1 MLDIRA
7 QIASEL
13 DLNLSIVQNVLDL
26 FAEGATIPFIARYRK
41 ERTDEMNEIVLREL
55 AERFTYLT
63 ELTARKETIISSI
76 ESQDKLTPELKAKIE
91 NCLLKTELED
101 LYLPYKPKRRTRAT
115 IAREKGLDPLAELIR
130 SWNVSDKE
138 LIDHPTAQPV
148 ELELV
153 AAKYIN
159 EELGV
164 KTVAEALAGASDIL
178 AESIAEKAN
187 LRAYVREY
195 IQTEGQFI
203 SSIKDDVEEGSTKYE
218 MYRKYSI
225 PVKKVAPHNL
235 LALFRGESEKV
246 LNLELAFNEDD
257 ICDYLASQEIKTR
270 TPEIRQFYQN
280 MLKDAFNRLMK
291 TSLINEVRAE
301 AKLQADIGSISNFEI
316 NLRELLLS
324 APAGMKPTLAI
335 DPGFRTGCK
344 VAVLSETGKF
354 LAYEAIFPH
363 QSASQRQQ
371 AANTVKQ
378 LIKKYQIQLIAIGN
392 GTAGRETD
400 QFIIETL
407 ADIDSKP
414 IKVMVNE
421 SGASIYSASDVAI
434 SEFPDLDITVRGAI
448 SIGRRLQDPL
458 AELVKIDPKSI
469 GVGQY
474 QHDVDQK
481 LLRKKLDDT
490 VESCVNYVGVDLNT
504 ASKELLTF
512 VSGLTP
518 AVANNIIAY
527 RNENGA
533 FKNRKQLLK
542 VAKLGPKAFEQAAGF
557 LRIRDGENPLDNT
570 AVHPESYPILAAI
583 AKNVNIPL
591 SEPTKLALELKQTD
605 LKQYIT
611 DTIGEPTLRDIIS
624 ELEKPGRDPRAEFKY
639 ATFKAG
645 IQEIKDLAIGMELEG
660 TVTNVANFGAFVDIG
675 VHQDGLVH
683 ISQLSDTFVSD
694 PNQVV
699 KVGQVVKVR
708 VLEVNAQL
716 KRVSLSMKIGGS
728 VSSGDGRIEQKPAI
742 RTNKPQP
749 VAVKPQ
755 SKSPTQ
761 PTSTSSQPAT
771 LADLQRKFGKKSK
784 WQQNLNPNRIESMR
798 RQRNSPQPQSQERW
812 SVLIVSGQQLTG
824 LNAKGFVLP
833 IVIISH

>member
-7 QIASEL
+7 QIATEL
-13 DLNLSIVQNVLDL
+13 DLNQNLVQNVLDL

-41 ERTDEMNEIVLREL
+41 ERTGEMNEIVLREL
-55 AERFTYLT
+55 EERFTYLT
-63 ELTARKETIISSI
+63 ELAARKESILSSI
-76 ESQDKLTPELKAKIE
+76 ESQAKLTPELKAKIE

-115 IAREKGLDPLAELIR
+115 IAREKGLEPFAELMR
-130 SWNVSDKE
+130 SLNN
-138 LIDHPTAQPV
+138 PTAQPIDL
-148 ELELV
+148 ELE

-164 KTVAEALAGASDIL
+164 KTSADAIAGASDII
-178 AESIAEKAN
+178 AESTADKAN

-195 IQTEGQFI
+195 IQSEGRFTA
-203 SSIKDDVEEGSTKYE
+203 SIKEDVEEGSTKYE

-225 PVKKVAPHNL
+225 AVSKVAPHNL
-235 LALFRGESEKV
+235 LALFRGEGEKV
-246 LNLELAFNEDD
+246 ISLNLEFDEDD
-257 ICDYLASQEIKTR
+257 ICEYLAVQEIKTKI
-270 TPEIRQFYQN
+270 PAVRQFYLN

-301 AKLQADIGSISNFEI
+301 AKLQADIGSISNFET

-335 DPGFRTGCK
+335 DPGFRSGCK
-344 VAVLSETGKF
+344 VAVLSETGKY
-354 LAYEAIFPH
+354 LAYEAVFPH
-363 QSASQRQQ
+363 QAANQRQQ

-378 LIKKYQIQLIAIGN
+378 FIKKYNIQLIAIGN

-400 QFIIETL
+400 QFVIELL
-407 ADIDSKP
+407 AEIEPKP
-414 IKVMVNE
+414 VKVMVNE
-421 SGASIYSASDVAI
+421 SGASIYSASEVAI

-490 VESCVNYVGVDLNT
+490 VESCVNFVGVDLNT

-542 VAKLGPKAFEQAAGF
+542 VAKLGPKAYEQAAGF

-570 AVHPESYPILAAI
+570 AVHPESYAILGAI
-583 AKNVNIPL
+583 AKDTNIPL
-591 SEPTKLALELKQTD
+591 TEPTRLALELKQTD
-605 LKQYIT
+605 LKKYIT
-611 DTIGEPTLRDIIS
+611 DAIGEPTLRDIIS

-639 ATFKAG
+639 ATFKEG
-645 IQEIKDLAIGMELEG
+645 ISELKDLAVGMELEG

-683 ISQLSDTFVSD
+683 ISQLADTFVSD

-716 KRVSLSMKIGGS
+716 KRVSLTMKVGAVTS
-728 VSSGDGRIEQKPAI
+728 NDGRVAEKPAV
-742 RTNKPQP
+742 RGNKPQP
-749 VAVKPQ
+749 VVVKPQ
-755 SKSPTQ
+755 QGKVDRPPRNVSSGE
-761 PTSTSSQPAT
+761 SAATSSQSAT
-771 LADLQRKFGKKSK
+771 LEDLQRKFGKKK
-784 WQQNLNPNRIESMR
+784 
-798 RQRNSPQPQSQERW
+798 
-812 SVLIVSGQQLTG
+812 
-824 LNAKGFVLP
+824 
-833 IVIISH
+833 

>member
-7 QIASEL
+7 TIATEL
-13 DLNLSIVQNVLDL
+13 DLNLALVQNVLDL

-41 ERTDEMNEIVLREL
+41 ERTGEMNEIVLREL

-63 ELTARKETIISSI
+63 ELAARKESILSSI
-76 ESQDKLTPELKAKIE
+76 ESQSKLTPELKAKIE

-115 IAREKGLDPLAELIR
+115 IAREKGLEPFAELIQ
-130 SWNVSDKE
+130 SSNN
-138 LIDHPTAQPV
+138 PTAQSV
-148 ELELV
+148 DLELA

-164 KTVAEALAGASDIL
+164 TTTADALAGASDII
-178 AESIAEKAN
+178 AESTADKSN

-195 IQTEGQFI
+195 IRSEGQFT

-218 MYRKYSI
+218 MYRKYSA
-225 PVKKVAPHNL
+225 PVSKVAPHNL
-235 LALFRGESEKV
+235 LALFRGEGEKV
-246 LNLELAFNEDD
+246 LTLNLEFSEDD
-257 ICDYLASQEIKTR
+257 ICDYLAEQEIKTKL
-270 TPEIRQFYQN
+270 PAVRQFYLN

-301 AKLQADIGSISNFEI
+301 AKLHADIGSISNFET

-335 DPGFRTGCK
+335 DPGFRSGCK

-354 LAYEAIFPH
+354 LAYEAVFPH
-363 QSASQRQQ
+363 QAANQRQQ

-378 LIKKYQIQLIAIGN
+378 FIKKYNIQLIAIGN

-400 QFIIETL
+400 QFVIELL
-407 ADIDSKP
+407 ADIEPKP

-421 SGASIYSASDVAI
+421 SGASIYSASEVAI

-490 VESCVNYVGVDLNT
+490 VESCVNFVGVDLNT

-542 VAKLGPKAFEQAAGF
+542 VAKLGPKAYEQAAGF

-570 AVHPESYPILAAI
+570 AVHPESYGILGSI
-583 AKNVNIPL
+583 AKDTNIPL
-591 SEPTKLALELKQTD
+591 SEPTRLALELRQTD
-605 LKQYIT
+605 LKKYIT
-611 DTIGEPTLRDIIS
+611 ETIGEPTLRDIIS

-639 ATFKAG
+639 ATFKEG
-645 IQEIKDLAIGMELEG
+645 ISELKDLEVGMELEG

-683 ISQLSDTFVSD
+683 ISQLADTFVSD
-694 PNQVV
+694 PNLVV

-716 KRVSLSMKIGGS
+716 KRVSLTMKVGGA
-728 VSSGDGRIEQKPAI
+728 VNSGDGRVVEKPGV
-742 RTNKPQP
+742 RGNKPQP
-749 VAVKPQ
+749 VSVKPQ
-755 SKSPTQ
+755 QGKSRSIPTGESAA
-761 PTSTSSQPAT
+761 TSDQPAT
-771 LADLQRKFGKKSK
+771 LEDLQRKFGKKK
-784 WQQNLNPNRIESMR
+784 
-798 RQRNSPQPQSQERW
+798 
-812 SVLIVSGQQLTG
+812 
-824 LNAKGFVLP
+824 
-833 IVIISH
+833 